1 MNSEY
6 EEIYNRLNS
15 VFVNFPYFA
24 YFYLGLSRSA
34 VMQLW
39 SNMDKTI
46 QIFSKKKKRQVR
58 ADAKHFLMVN
68 LLHMVYLPVLMHE
81 DQNFEPG
88 RPLSKSILEIQQDIL
103 SDINQI
109 LQSVAEMHSE
119 EISGHQ
125 IMKYV
130 SENWQKLRTAS
141 REIWG

>member
-1 MNSEY
+1 
-6 EEIYNRLNS
+6 
-15 VFVNFPYFA
+15 
-24 YFYLGLSRSA
+24 
-34 VMQLW
+34 
-39 SNMDKTI
+39 MDKTI

-58 ADAKHFLMVN
+58 ADAKHFLMMN

-81 DQNFEPG
+81 YQNFEAG
-88 RPLSKSILEIQQDIL
+88 RPLSIPISEIQQDIL